1 MILCKFGTRQALPF
15 VNELLNDFSLNTEER
30 TSQQQTAEDK
40 KKQEFLQ
47 NRGEIP
53 RHIAVIMDGNGR
65 WAKSRGSVRIAG
77 HKAGVDSV
85 KDIVEA
91 CGQLGVRHL
100 TLYAFSTENWGRPKG
115 EISALMKLLVQ
126 SLRSE
131 TRKLHENEIKLT
143 SIGDRDRLP
152 PTCRRELEEAIS
164 LTAENKTMELCLALS
179 YSGRWDICQAVSRI
193 SQKVKDGELCPEE
206 ITNDVITDHLATAH
220 IPDPDLII
228 RTSGEFRLSNF
239 LLWQSAYSELYVT
252 KTYWPDF
259 RRDELYK
266 ALECFQN
273 RERRFGKVSPPLE
286 LEESPLAIR

>member
-1 MILCKFGTRQALPF
+1 M
-15 VNELLNDFSLNTEER
+15 NTEEP
-30 TSQQQTAEDK
+30 TSQQQSPEDK
-40 KKQEFLQ
+40 QKQDYLR

-91 CGQLGVRHL
+91 CGQLGIRHL

-143 SIGDRDRLP
+143 SIGEIDRLP
-152 PTCRRELEEAIS
+152 PTCRRELEEAVS
-164 LTAENKTMELCLALS
+164 LTADNKRMELCLALS
-179 YSGRWDICQAVSRI
+179 YSGRWDIRQAVSRI
-193 SQKVKDGELCPEE
+193 SQKVKDGVLCPEE
-206 ITNDVITDHLATAH
+206 ITNETITDHLATAH
-220 IPDPDLII
+220 IPDPDLIV

-259 RRDELYK
+259 RRNELYQ
-266 ALECFQN
+266 AVESFQS
-273 RERRFGKVSPPLE
+273 RERRFGRVSSHFE

>member
-286 LEESPLAIR
+286 LEESPLVIR

>member
-30 TSQQQTAEDK
+30 TSQQPTAEDK

-286 LEESPLAIR
+286 LEESPLVIR

>member
-1 MILCKFGTRQALPF
+1 LILCKFGTRQALPF

-286 LEESPLAIR
+286 LEESPLVIR

>member
-1 MILCKFGTRQALPF
+1 M
-15 VNELLNDFSLNTEER
+15 NTEGL
-30 TSQQQTAEDK
+30 TSQQQTPEDK
-40 KKQEFLQ
+40 ERQEYLRE
-47 NRGEIP
+47 RGAVP

-91 CGQLGVRHL
+91 CGQLGVSHL

-115 EISALMKLLVQ
+115 EVSALMKLLVQ

-131 TRKLHENEIKLT
+131 TRKLHENDIRLT
-143 SIGDRDRLP
+143 SIGEIDRLP
-152 PTCRRELEEAIS
+152 PTCRRELEDAIE
-164 LTAENKTMELCLALS
+164 LTADNKRMELCLALS

-193 SQKVKDGELCPEE
+193 SQKVKDGVLCPEE
-206 ITNDVITDHLATAH
+206 IDNDTIADHLATAD
-220 IPDPDLII
+220 IPDPDLIV

-252 KTYWPDF
+252 NTYWPDF
-259 RRDELYK
+259 RREELYK
-266 ALECFQN
+266 AIESYQK
-273 RERRFGKVSPPLE
+273 RERRYGKVPARFE
-286 LEESPLAIR
+286 LEESSVAMR